1 MRFQH
6 FLTLLSGLVEC
17 MFFAGVTFGW
27 ASLVFVLKNEKY
39 FQDLCPSPG
48 NQSINAT
55 DSCSQQ
61 DEQFSLIFTVAGLVN
76 NFVTLPCG
84 YIFDHFGTAVTR
96 FLSISIYTAATILIA
111 LSNEGAVPKWCFT
124 ATLFLMPNTFFP
136 YPLPEG
142 YSYGLKCKKN
152 KASKPTTISNG
163 EEDLGIKTEE
173 GQLSINSTLLLETKA
188 VSFISCVRSSLF
200 WFHFIWLSVMQLR
213 HYMFIATLNPTLTR
227 LSGGDPL
234 TVSHYTNVFAVSQFC
249 GILCAPWNGIIIDRF
264 KGKYK

>member
-111 LSNEGAVPKWCFT
+111 LSNE
-124 ATLFLMPNTFFP
+124 
-136 YPLPEG
+136 
-142 YSYGLKCKKN
+142 
-152 KASKPTTISNG
+152 
-163 EEDLGIKTEE
+163 
-173 GQLSINSTLLLETKA
+173 ETKA

-264 KGKYK
+264 KGKYKDSTADLHSCVVSLAITATQCMLFSISATLSILPAFYATFILQVLNRSFLYGGNAAFLSIA

>member
-1 MRFQH
+1 MKVLYQNGVSLRTT
-6 FLTLLSGLVEC
+6 FLFITC
-17 MFFAGVTFGW
+17 
-27 ASLVFVLKNEKY
+27 
-39 FQDLCPSPG
+39 
-48 NQSINAT
+48 
-55 DSCSQQ
+55 CS
-61 DEQFSLIFTVAGLVN
+61 VW
-76 NFVTLPCG
+76 
-84 YIFDHFGTAVTR
+84 H
-96 FLSISIYTAATILIA
+96 IA
-111 LSNEGAVPKWCFT
+111 R
-124 ATLFLMPNTFFP
+124 TLFLMPNTFFP

-264 KGKYK
+264 KGKYKDSTADLHSCVVSLAITATQCMLFSISATLSILPAFYATFILQVLNRSFLYGGNAAFLSIA